1 MTRPEHPFDA
11 PWQAQAFA
19 LTLALHKQGLFT
31 WVEWTAALSDALG
44 ADAQDGAMYY
54 QCWVF
59 ALERLIDQKTGTTE
73 AQRAN
78 LAHAWRRAAQATPH
92 GEPIKLENDPEASLI
107 CQ

>member
-19 LTLALHKQGLFT
+19 LTLALHEQGLFT
-31 WVEWTAALSDALG
+31 WGEWTAALSDALG